1 MLLMCVFSR
10 SRRLSLKMLRR
21 QFSWTSSRRPSMYST
36 DNLAKLTADKL
47 NVSEHQR
54 MNDSGKS
61 VYTCILRVYRNCA
74 VIDFGLFL

>member
-1 MLLMCVFSR
+1 
-10 SRRLSLKMLRR
+10 
-21 QFSWTSSRRPSMYST
+21 MYST

-74 VIDFGLFL
+74 VIDFGLFLWPAIYYMAGHIVTMRKRGSAA

>member
-1 MLLMCVFSR
+1 
-10 SRRLSLKMLRR
+10 
-21 QFSWTSSRRPSMYST
+21 MYST